1 MCVKACK
8 KLCST
13 DLQDR
18 KSVVAGLNSDNII
31 IDTRISVKQLHVPQ
45 NCCQKC
51 NENLKRKKK
60 HNLNFCELSV
70 VADGISALVWHW
82 WFFL

>member
-8 KLCST
+8 KLFT

-18 KSVVAGLNSDNII
+18 KSVVAGLNII
-31 IDTRISVKQLHVPQ
+31 IDTGISVEQLHAPK

-51 NENLKRKKK
+51 NENLKRKK
-60 HNLNFCELSV
+60 NTT
-70 VADGISALVWHW
+70 
-82 WFFL
+82 

>member
-8 KLCST
+8 KLFT

-31 IDTRISVKQLHVPQ
+31 IDTRISIEQTACTQ

-60 HNLNFCELSV
+60 NTT
-70 VADGISALVWHW
+70 
-82 WFFL
+82 

>member
-8 KLCST
+8 KLFT

-31 IDTRISVKQLHVPQ
+31 IDTRISVEQLHVPK

-60 HNLNFCELSV
+60 NNLNFCELSV